1 MNFIYLIFE
10 LIVLCNKHF
19 LLILISL
26 IFTWFP
32 IEMKYFI
39 HNIKILGERGKFSHI
54 LFT

>member
-32 IEMKYFI
+32 MKYFI
-39 HNIKILGERGKFSHI
+39 HNIKILGERGKLSHI